1 MLSKMSIE
9 DIEKEMNKIEEEIQ
23 KRNFEI
29 QKIENEQQLHI
40 DNREIE
46 MLRTQGDPNDPDYA
60 ALGKSSRQ
68 PYNDFFDN
76 IPYNEYN
83 ESTLLGEKNNEVEEK
98 EVKKRKTPK
107 PSLRRSKRNKKGGKK
122 NKSKRKSGT
131 NKRKSKKIRR
141 KI

>member
-1 MLSKMSIE
+1 MSSKISIE
-9 DIEKEMNKIEEEIQ
+9 DIEKEMKKIEEEIQ

-29 QKIENEQQLHI
+29 EKLENERQVHL

-46 MLRTQGDPNDPDYA
+46 MLRTQGDPNDSDYA

-76 IPYNEYN
+76 IPYNEFN
-83 ESTLLGEKNNEVEEK
+83 ESTLLGEK
-98 EVKKRKTPK
+98 RKMSK
-107 PSLRRSKRNKKGGKK
+107 PTLRRSKRNKKGGKK
-122 NKSKRKSGT
+122 NKSNRKSST
-131 NKRKSKKIRR
+131 NKRKSKKKR

>member
-1 MLSKMSIE
+1 MSSKISIE
-9 DIEKEMNKIEEEIQ
+9 DIEKEMKKIEEEIQ

-29 QKIENEQQLHI
+29 DKLENERQVHL

-76 IPYNEYN
+76 IPYNEFN
-83 ESTLLGEKNNEVEEK
+83 ESTLLGE
-98 EVKKRKTPK
+98 KRKTPK
-107 PSLRRSKRNKKGGKK
+107 PSLRKSKRNKKGGKK